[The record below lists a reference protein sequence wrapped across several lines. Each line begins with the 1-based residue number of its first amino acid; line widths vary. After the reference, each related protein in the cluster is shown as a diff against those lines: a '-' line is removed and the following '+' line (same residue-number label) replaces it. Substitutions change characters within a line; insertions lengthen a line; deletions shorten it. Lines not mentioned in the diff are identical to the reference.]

1 MEDRLK
7 SLETEVAYLRK
18 EISQLIDIFSN
29 AEIDNHIYYTNVYY
43 SKDYLDTLTE
53 DYNEE

>member
-7 SLETEVAYLRK
+7 SLEIEVAYLRK